1 MSDATVPTRKP
12 MYTGFDLET
21 HLIQPGLL
29 CPPIVCGSFAGKM
42 WSHLQTPFLEGKRR
56 TLQIAEQLLRGSTIL
71 CGANIAYDF
80 GCLCAEDP
88 NLIPLV
94 FAKYERGEVHDVLI
108 CAMLDFIARGLVA
121 DGEIYDPRTA
131 FEHIDEET
139 GRRSV
144 RYQQIRSPEGK
155 ISNRFTLEI
164 VTDLYL
170 GRRDAKAND
179 IYRLSY
185 ALLENTPI
193 EEWPPEAIQYPLD
206 DAQNSL
212 EVAEYQAEVCE
223 NLHDLPT
230 QCFAAWCMH
239 LGALWGFRTDGGT
252 LAELEEEILGKMEAL
267 KAHFAGHPKEP
278 QLFDLERTKCAHC
291 DTLWCDHPQ
300 YGIYRVEKKKGELSW
315 VQTKKVVQEMV
326 SKAYLGK
333 PPRGD
338 LTDVMREKGQTEGNI
353 SCERTVLEDSG
364 DEVLEDLAQVSK
376 LDKLYGYLPAL
387 RQGAKVPINV
397 SPNPVLATGRSSY
410 EGFVQLM
417 PRKGGIRERCIA
429 RPGTLWSSVDYA
441 ALEAH
446 TLGQCLYWIV
456 GRSKM
461 ADMLNADLDPHAAFA
476 GQMTGHSY
484 EDILCMLDK
493 KHALF
498 DPYIKDVRQ
507 ATKAG
512 NYGFPGGMSA
522 PKFVLAKRKDPGMRI
537 CLTMHTA
544 EKCGVEKLDKWN
556 NHAITPTCKQC
567 VLDSEN
573 LRVNWLE
580 LFDEMPD
587 YFEWIK
593 RALRENDNML
603 EQFVSK
609 RIRGGLRFTSGAN
622 TMFQGL
628 AADGAKRAV
637 IRMTKEMYLDT
648 QSPLYGSRLIIFSHD
663 ETILEIP
670 EDRDGLVGTPTD
682 AGMRQAQIQV
692 EEMSAVCPDM
702 KKIKAEPAFMRR
714 WYKEAEP
721 VWVDGQLVPW
731 EPKKKEAA

>member
-1 MSDATVPTRKP
+1 
-12 MYTGFDLET
+12 MYTGLDLET

-42 WSHLQTPFLEGKRR
+42 WAHLTTPFLEGKRR
-56 TLQIAEQLLRGSTIL
+56 TMQIAEQLLRGSTIL

-88 NLIPLV
+88 SLIPLV
-94 FAKYERGEVHDVLI
+94 FAKYQRGEVHDVLI
-108 CAMLDFIARGLVA
+108 AASLDFIARGLMQ
-121 DGEIYDPRTA
+121 DGEIWDPRTA
-131 FEHIDEET
+131 YEHIDEES

-144 RYQQIRSPEGK
+144 RYQQIRTVEGR

-170 GRRDAKAND
+170 GRKDAKAND
-179 IYRLSY
+179 IWRLSY
-185 ALLENTPI
+185 ALLEDKPI
-193 EEWPPEAIQYPLD
+193 KEWPPEAVQYPLD

-252 LAELEEEILGKMEAL
+252 LDSLEKELLGKIEKL
-267 KAHFAGHPKEP
+267 KEHFS
-278 QLFDLERTKCAHC
+278 QF
-291 DTLWCDHPQ
+291 
-300 YGIYRVEKKKGELSW
+300 GIYRQEKKKGVLCW
-315 VQTKKVVQEMV
+315 VQTKSVVKEMV
-326 SKAYLGK
+326 TKAYLGK
-333 PPRGD
+333 PPM
-338 LTDVMREKGQTEGNI
+338 TDPTESNPLGNV

-364 DEVLEDLAQVSK
+364 DEILEELAQVSK

-387 RQGAKVPINV
+387 RQGALTPINV

-429 RPGTLWSSVDYA
+429 RLSTLWSSVDYA

-446 TLGQCLYWIV
+446 TLGQVLYWVV

-476 GQMTGHSY
+476 GQMVGKSY
-484 EDILCMLDK
+484 EEIL
-493 KHALF
+493 ALLALK
-498 DPYIKDVRQ
+498 DAYVKDVRQ

-544 EKCGVEKLDKWN
+544 EKCGVTKLDRWN

-573 LRVNWLE
+573 LRINWLE

-593 RALRENDNML
+593 KTLRENDNML

-637 IRMTKEMYLDT
+637 IRMTEEMYLDT

-682 AGMRQAQIQV
+682 AGKRQALIQV
-692 EEMSAVCPDM
+692 EEMSKVCPDM

-714 WYKEAEP
+714 WYKDAEP

-731 EPKKKEAA
+731 EPKAKAA

>member
-1 MSDATVPTRKP
+1 MKERTYVGA
-12 MYTGFDLET
+12 DLET

-29 CPPIVCGSFAGKM
+29 APPIVCGSFAGKM
-42 WSHLQTPFLEGKRR
+42 YAKTGPFVVEKRKAVAEFR
-56 TLQIAEQLLRGSTIL
+56 ALLTLSDVVL

-80 GCLCAEDP
+80 GCICAEDP
-88 NLIPLV
+88 SLIPLV
-94 FAKYERGEVHDVLI
+94 FEKYQRGEVHDVLI
-108 CAMLDFIARGLVA
+108 AATLDFIARGFMQE
-121 DGEIYDPRTA
+121 GEIWDPRTA
-131 FEHIDEET
+131 HQHLDEET
-139 GRRSV
+139 GKTSI
-144 RYQQIRSPEGK
+144 RYNQIRTAEGK

-164 VTDLYL
+164 VTDVYL
-170 GRRDAKAND
+170 GRQDAKAND

-185 ALLENTPI
+185 ALLEGKPI
-193 EEWPPEAIQYPLD
+193 SEWPPEAVQYPKD
-206 DAQNSL
+206 DAQNSV
-212 EVAEYQAEVCE
+212 EVAEQQIEVCE

-239 LGALWGFRTDGGT
+239 LGALWGFRTDGAT
-252 LAELEEEILGKMEAL
+252 LEDLEKELLGKMKAL
-267 KAHFAGHPKEP
+267 KAHFAGHPATQE
-278 QLFDLERTKCAHC
+278 ETEGTCSHC
-291 DTLWCDHPQ
+291 EVPWTAHPQ
-300 YGIYRVEKKKGELSW
+300 YGIYRLEKKKGELSW

-326 SKAYLGK
+326 TKAYLGK

-338 LTDVMREKGQTEGNI
+338 LTDTMKAKGQTEGNV

-429 RPGTLWSSVDYA
+429 RPDTLWSSVDYA

-446 TLGQCLYWIV
+446 TLGQCLLWIV
-456 GRSKM
+456 EESVM
-461 ADMLNADLDPHAAFA
+461 ADALNQDLDPHAMFA
-476 GQMTGHSY
+476 GKMLGKTL
-484 EDILCMLDK
+484 EEILLLLAQKD
-493 KHALF
+493 AF
-498 DPYIKDVRQ
+498 VKDVRQ

-556 NHAITPTCKQC
+556 GHAITPTCKQC
-567 VLDSEN
+567 CLDSEN
-573 LRVNWLE
+573 LRENWME
-580 LFDEMPD
+580 LFHEMPL
-587 YFEWIK
+587 YFQWIK
-593 RALRENDNML
+593 EQLRYNDNAL

-609 RIRGGLRFTSGAN
+609 RLRGGLRFTSGAN

-637 IRMTKEMYLDT
+637 IRMTEEMYLDT

-670 EDRDGLVGTPTD
+670 EDRDGLVGTATD
-682 AGMRQAQIQV
+682 AGKRQALIQV
-692 EEMSAVCPDM
+692 EEMSKVCPDM

-721 VWVDGQLVPW
+721 IWENGLLVPW
-731 EPKKKEAA
+731 SPEEAAKRKKAA